1 MNKKKKPK
9 HSNSI
14 ESRNISE
21 ISPDT
26 DIQVEKVL
34 EENEQLK
41 ELLEEKEKLI
51 YQLTNEN
58 LRLQEQ
64 CNLITSNIIEKD
76 SVVSMLDRIS
86 ARLNEAEKNQT
97 VKGTSFAE
105 ILKQR
110 PTNVTQNDP
119 LKSIIITPNQNQ
131 SCEETRQD
139 LSKKNSL
146 SKLKIQINDIQ
157 NSKNGGLEIKL
168 SDNHH
173 KTLKNIVEEKLS
185 TNYKVTEPK
194 MFRPR
199 NKIVNF
205 KSKEKPNENNNVYM
219 STKTM
224 RCRNAR
230 NVFASTIRRRS
241 AEIRRHV

>member
-1 MNKKKKPK
+1 MNNKKTPK

-21 ISPDT
+21 IAPDT

-41 ELLEEKEKLI
+41 ELLEQKEKLI

-64 CNLITSNIIEKD
+64 YNLITSNIIEKD

-86 ARLNEAEKNQT
+86 ARLNEVKKNQT
-97 VKGTSFAE
+97 VKETSFAE

-119 LKSIIITPNQNQ
+119 LFPPQF
-131 SCEETRQD
+131 
-139 LSKKNSL
+139 L
-146 SKLKIQINDIQ
+146 
-157 NSKNGGLEIKL
+157 
-168 SDNHH
+168 
-173 KTLKNIVEEKLS
+173 
-185 TNYKVTEPK
+185 
-194 MFRPR
+194 
-199 NKIVNF
+199 
-205 KSKEKPNENNNVYM
+205 
-219 STKTM
+219 
-224 RCRNAR
+224 
-230 NVFASTIRRRS
+230 
-241 AEIRRHV
+241 